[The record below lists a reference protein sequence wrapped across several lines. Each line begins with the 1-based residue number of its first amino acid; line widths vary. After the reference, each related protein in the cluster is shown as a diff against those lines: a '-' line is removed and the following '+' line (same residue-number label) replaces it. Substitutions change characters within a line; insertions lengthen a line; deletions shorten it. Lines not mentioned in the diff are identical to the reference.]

1 MPVPIET
8 RFWPL
13 LMDNMGIHDDYQRI
27 QRTMAALSRT
37 FVFYPLT
44 PNRHESSFPL
54 LFFVNRIPIQLDY
67 QRIESHTG
75 DDYKCQTKKFSVPS

>member
-13 LMDNMGIHDDYQRI
+13 LIDNMGIHDDCQRS
-27 QRTMAALSRT
+27 QHTMAALSRT
-37 FVFYPLT
+37 FVFYTLI

-54 LFFVNRIPIQLDY
+54 LFFVSRIPIQLDY
-67 QRIESHTG
+67 QRIETDTG
-75 DDYKCQTKKFSVPS
+75 DDYKCQTKKFNVPS